1 MQNDLANSFLKAE
14 QVNKQQEEKL
24 RNEINKEQNVINRIM
39 HEIMWGESK
48 NNMLFD
54 LSKEYNITNNE
65 FDLFYKQALKHIEE
79 GTKWYKI

>member
-14 QVNKQQEEKL
+14 QVNKEQEEKL